1 MKRLETVETEALH
14 AVSGTVATQV
24 NEVIS
29 TSSALTQ
36 PVDRVAR
43 PRILERRIARA
54 ERRATR

>member
-24 NEVIS
+24 NEIS
-29 TSSALTQ
+29 GATSVLTQ

-43 PRILERRIARA
+43 PRILARRIARA